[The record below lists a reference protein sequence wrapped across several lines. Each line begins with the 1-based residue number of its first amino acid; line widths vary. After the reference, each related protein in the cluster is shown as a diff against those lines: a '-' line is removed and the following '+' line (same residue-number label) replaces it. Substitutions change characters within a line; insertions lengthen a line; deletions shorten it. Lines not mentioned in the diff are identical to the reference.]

1 MPLNCLH
8 NNINMSLQKGEKKI
22 ITAASKDTKKQAL
35 STNNAEE
42 SADML
47 FNKNNFY
54 FVFGGLVLMGIGFLL
69 MSGGH
74 MPSDDVWDENLIYST
89 RRVFVA
95 PLVILSGL
103 AVVIFAIFKK

>member
-1 MPLNCLH
+1 
-8 NNINMSLQKGEKKI
+8 MSLQKGEKKI
-22 ITAASKDTKKQAL
+22 ITATSKDDYKKQAL

-42 SADML
+42 SVDML

-54 FVFGGLVLMGIGFLL
+54 FIFGGLVLMGIGFLL

-74 MPSDDVWDENLIYST
+74 MPSDDVWDDNLIYSS